1 MACRTLSETSARSM
15 SLFTSGWLSERRP
28 IQSRADEFFI
38 PFFIR
43 STQRGSV
50 IVNDGD
56 AMAVEL
62 EIALGSCGT
71 RFEVVC
77 SPEDGHLEF
86 RTSDDGKVLDMYHTF
101 VGIPMRGQGVAS
113 KLCVAAFEHCRR
125 ENLKVRPSC
134 SYISGRFL
142 LKHTEYSDLVL
153 A

>member
-1 MACRTLSETSARSM
+1 
-15 SLFTSGWLSERRP
+15 
-28 IQSRADEFFI
+28 
-38 PFFIR
+38 
-43 STQRGSV
+43 
-50 IVNDGD
+50 
-56 AMAVEL
+56 MAVEL

-86 RTSDDGKVLDMYHTF
+86 RTSDDGKVLDMYHTY
-101 VGIPMRGQGVAS
+101 VGLPMRGQGVAS

>member
-86 RTSDDGKVLDMYHTF
+86 RTSDDGHLLVNRPLRRSSNAWK
-101 VGIPMRGQGVAS
+101 RC
-113 KLCVAAFEHCRR
+113 CVQAVRR
-125 ENLKVRPSC
+125 CV
-134 SYISGRFL
+134 
-142 LKHTEYSDLVL
+142 
-153 A
+153 